1 MNSGFFTRKNIVF
14 FLLAFCFSCTG
25 SIQKNGENA
34 TSNHGEAYPG
44 LEDFNIK
51 RGTNISH
58 WLSQSQRRGAERENF
73 FTRTDIELIADLGY
87 DHIRLPVDEEQLWD
101 EQGNKET
108 DAFEL
113 LHQGIA
119 WALENNLNVI
129 VDLHILRSHHFN
141 EGDKPLWTS
150 DEEQRKFIAFWI
162 QLSDELKQ
170 YPDDKVAYELMN
182 EPVADDHND
191 WNQLIEK
198 AVKALRLKEPS
209 RKIVIGSNLWQSVDT
224 FQFLEIPENDKNL
237 ILSFH
242 FYEPFLLT
250 HYRTPWTYLFPY
262 EGEVRYP
269 GLLTDPDE
277 IAEYPDDVA
286 ERISHH
292 NQVFNRDSLADLIR
306 KPLNYAKDHNLPVY
320 CGEWGCYT
328 SVDSISRM
336 NWYADVRSVLE
347 EFQIPWTHW
356 DYKGGFGIINNQT
369 GEKNE
374 DLINVLLN

>member
-1 MNSGFFTRKNIVF
+1 MENKFQKRKNLIY
-14 FLLAFCFSCTG
+14 LLLIICFSCTG
-25 SIQKNGENA
+25 TVQNDNQRGQSA
-34 TSNHGEAYPG
+34 PDAYPG

-58 WLSQSQRRGAERENF
+58 WLSQSNRRGTERENF
-73 FTRTDIELIADLGY
+73 FQSNDMDLIAELGY

-101 EQGNKET
+101 EQGNKEKE
-108 DAFEL
+108 AFQL
-113 LHQGIA
+113 LHHGIE
-119 WALENNLNVI
+119 WALENDLKVI

-141 EGDKPLWTS
+141 EDDKPLWTS
-150 DEEQRKFIAFWI
+150 DEEQQKFIALWI

-170 YPDDKVAYELMN
+170 YPKDKVAYELMN

-191 WNQLIEK
+191 WNQLVEK
-198 AVKALRLKEPS
+198 AVRAIRLKEPS
-209 RKIVIGSNLWQSVDT
+209 RKIVIGSNMWQSVDT
-224 FQFLEIPENDKNL
+224 FQFLEIPENDEHI

-250 HYRTPWTYLFPY
+250 HYRTSWTYLFPY
-262 EGEVRYP
+262 EGNVRYP
-269 GLLTDPDE
+269 GLLTDPEE
-277 IAEYPDDVA
+277 IAQYPTEVA

-306 KPLNYAKDHNLPVY
+306 KPLNFAKDHNLPVY

-328 SVDSISRM
+328 SVDQDSRM
-336 NWYADVRSVLE
+336 AWYADVRSILE
-347 EFQIPWTHW
+347 EFRIPWTHW
-356 DYKGGFGIINNQT
+356 DYKGGFGIINNET

-374 DLINVLLN
+374 ELIDVLLN